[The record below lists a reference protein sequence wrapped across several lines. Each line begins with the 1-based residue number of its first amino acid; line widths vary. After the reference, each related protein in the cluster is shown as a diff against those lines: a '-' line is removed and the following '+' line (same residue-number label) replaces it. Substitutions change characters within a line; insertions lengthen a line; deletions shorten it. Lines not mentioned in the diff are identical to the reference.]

1 LGLFC
6 GPQPTA
12 QLDTPQKDRQV
23 LADSTDSPVDRAA
36 EREAPLEAHVVVP
49 MTPEFL
55 REGMNAAAAGI
66 QPWDDRR
73 FRRVKQLQ
81 EAKRNHG
88 CVELMREGGTFVAV
102 KKMPTRWMRGS
113 PDEFDARYPGTSEKP
128 WQDVGLVR
136 LLNEIRYPYCVKL
149 VGIFRDEES
158 TYVVSSLASEGDLFG
173 WCENEPKPGPKREAA
188 MYPLVNQILTGVRWL
203 HDLGV
208 AHRDLSLE
216 NLLLHNDNGN
226 LRINI
231 IDFGMATLEQSA
243 TAEIMGKQSYQAP
256 EIHLPQPFDTFMT
269 DAFSLGVVLF
279 AMAAQDYPWSS
290 TKRKTCELFEYVCMF
305 GLTKFLSKRRLRKGS
320 GECLADVFSPSFTA
334 MLAGLLDK
342 DVGKRFTLG
351 DRYSGTTAGS
361 GSALRRSVFD
371 SEWIR
376 HHVAAA
382 GSQGTNSAVRVSI

>member
-1 LGLFC
+1 MELSGILLSASQEHVLV
-6 GPQPTA
+6 P
-12 QLDTPQKDRQV
+12 LTPAV
-23 LADSTDSPVDRAA
+23 LKESMDAT
-36 EREAPLEAHVVVP
+36 
-49 MTPEFL
+49 
-55 REGMNAAAAGI
+55 AAGI
-66 QPWDDRR
+66 LPWDGRR

-81 EAKRNHG
+81 DAKRNHG
-88 CVELMREGGTFVAV
+88 CVELMREGSTFMAV
-102 KKMPTRWMRGS
+102 KKMPTRWIRGS
-113 PDEFDARYPGTSEKP
+113 PDEFIARYPDSSEQP
-128 WQDVGLVR
+128 WMDVGLVR
-136 LLNEIRYPYCVKL
+136 HLNQIRYPYCVKL
-149 VGIFRDEES
+149 LGVFVDSYS
-158 TYVVSSLASEGDLFG
+158 TYVVSSLASEGDLFA
-173 WCENEPKPGPKREAA
+173 WCDRDPQPGLEREAA
-188 MYPLVNQILTGVRWL
+188 MYPLVYQIFDGVRLL
-203 HDLGV
+203 HQLGI

-216 NLLLHNDNGN
+216 NLLLNNEKGV
-226 LRINI
+226 LRIKI
-231 IDFGMATLEQSA
+231 IDFGMSTMSRLVSG
-243 TAEIMGKQSYQAP
+243 EIRGKQSYQAP
-256 EIHLPQPFDTFMT
+256 EMHLPQPFDTFMT
-269 DAFSLGVVLF
+269 DPFSLGVVLF
-279 AMAAQDYPWSS
+279 AMGAQDYPWSS